1 MAAITTFNRR
11 AAVQQGETGAKGRKR
26 FSPKKKKKTR
36 RKKQEREVREKNE
49 EEEEKRGEREKEIGS
64 DLSVVLPVS
73 GERSPSFLFV
83 CLCLILKG
91 WMLSGRAIQTG
102 VLSGVAQAIF
112 HVTEL
117 GKRTSDFP

>member
-11 AAVQQGETGAKGRKR
+11 ATEQQGETGAKGRKHY
-26 FSPKKKKKTR
+26 SPKKEEGERGREGERGEKR
-36 RKKQEREVREKNE
+36 RKEKDE
-49 EEEEKRGEREKEIGS
+49 EGGKKEIGS

-73 GERSPSFLFV
+73 GERSPSFPFV

-102 VLSGVAQAIF
+102 VLGGVAEVIF

-117 GKRTSDFP
+117 GRIL